1 MIVALAFCA
10 KNKEITV
17 RLMQWLSELGWLDKH
32 DCLLGVHADTDS
44 SGVLDVAQRIFRRA
58 AEFTIDDPETI
69 YPFIANVMWKR
80 CAMHI
85 ADMNESAP
93 WFWLEPDAVPLVP
106 EWLDWIEAEYK
117 RAGKPFLLDRVVT
130 PNSTHNSGT
139 GVYPARVRDY
149 THQLWNLSNV
159 PWDVFFKDDFTPH
172 TMHTTLIHDKFY
184 AVWDDPKSGEPTF
197 PDAASLAQ
205 IESGAVIF
213 HRNKDGSLI
222 ARLRES
228 RGNKVFREANVAAQV
243 ADITDER
250 APKILRLVDLRG
262 FDAERISALTLAED
276 EKPTRLQSVTVGT
289 PHWQAAPYEIR
300 KVEASEIPGI
310 GAGDSVLFSRCA
322 KDGAC
327 PEKALLK
334 RIDETLR
341 PKKPVKPKRTAVQQ
355 AAIDARMAGLRAR
368 KKKLTGV
375 V

>member
-1 MIVALAFCA
+1 MIIALAFCS
-10 KNKEITV
+10 KNKDITV
-17 RLMQWLSELGWLDKH
+17 RLMQWLSELGWMDKH

-44 SGVLDVAQRIFRRA
+44 HGVIEVAQRIFKRA
-58 AEFTIDDPETI
+58 AEFTIDDTETI

-117 RAGKPFLLDRVVT
+117 RAGKPFLLDRVIT
-130 PNSTHNSGT
+130 PTSTHNSGI

-149 THQLWNLSNV
+149 TMQLWNLSNV

-172 TMHTTLIHDKFY
+172 TQHTTLIHDKFY
-184 AVWDDPKSGEPTF
+184 AVMGDPKSGEPTF

-222 ARLRES
+222 QRLRES
-228 RGNKVFREANVAAQV
+228 RGNKVFRDATLGKSASPQNGWQEITPSSFVSSNEITSRLIVEGCDDDPEKLKARIFELERIKQTSFARIAELEQQLAAAQPRQNV
-243 ADITDER
+243 
-250 APKILRLVDLRG
+250 
-262 FDAERISALTLAED
+262 
-276 EKPTRLQSVTVGT
+276 KPVKKKRTAME
-289 PHWQAAPYEIR
+289 QA
-300 KVEASEIPGI
+300 
-310 GAGDSVLFSRCA
+310 
-322 KDGAC
+322 
-327 PEKALLK
+327 
-334 RIDETLR
+334 RIDE
-341 PKKPVKPKRTAVQQ
+341 
-355 AAIDARMAGLRAR
+355 RMAKMRDR

-375 V
+375 L

>member
-10 KNKEITV
+10 KNKDITV
-17 RLMQWLSELGWLDKH
+17 RLMHWLSELGWLDKH
-32 DCLLGVHADTDS
+32 DCILGVHADTDS
-44 SGVLDVAQRIFRRA
+44 SGVIDVAQRLFKRVK
-58 AEFTIDDPETI
+58 EFTIDDPETI

-80 CAMHI
+80 CAYFI
-85 ADMNESAP
+85 ADINDASKESQP

-117 RAGKPFLLDRVVT
+117 RAGKPFLLDKVVT
-130 PNSTHNSGT
+130 PTSTHNSGT
-139 GVYPARVRDY
+139 GVYPPRVRDY

-159 PWDVFFKDDFTPH
+159 PWDVFFANDFTPH

-228 RGNKVFREANVAAQV
+228 RGNKVFRDANAGACVPQPTQAVVAREAISQAPTEGSNPSAPAIDAQSQATVAEYALQKR
-243 ADITDER
+243 ISELEER
-250 APKILRLVDLRG
+250 VRELEAMLRLGRSESTAIQVEGKGRVWCENKG
-262 FDAERISALTLAED
+262 NRVVEHKVPVRKKKQRTVAE
-276 EKPTRLQSVTVGT
+276 
-289 PHWQAAPYEIR
+289 
-300 KVEASEIPGI
+300 
-310 GAGDSVLFSRCA
+310 
-322 KDGAC
+322 
-327 PEKALLK
+327 
-334 RIDETLR
+334 
-341 PKKPVKPKRTAVQQ
+341 Q
-355 AAIDARMAGLRAR
+355 AAIDARMANLRAR

-375 V
+375 L

>member
-10 KNKEITV
+10 KDKHITV

-44 SGVLDVAQRIFRRA
+44 RGVLDVAQRLFRRVK
-58 AEFTIDDPETI
+58 EFTIDDPETI
-69 YPFIANVMWKR
+69 YPFIANCMWKR
-80 CAMHI
+80 CAYTI
-85 ADMNESAP
+85 ADINEASKESQP

-106 EWLDWIEAEYK
+106 EWLDVIEAEYK
-117 RAGKPFLLDRVVT
+117 RAGKPFLFDKVVT
-130 PNSTHNSGT
+130 PTSTHNSGT

-149 THQLWNLSNV
+149 TMKLWNLAND

-172 TMHTTLIHDKFY
+172 TMHTSLIHDKFY

-228 RGNKVFREANVAAQV
+228 RGNKVFRDANATMANPVDPSVGAGSNPSAPAFDDEKDLPNPASFEGLMARIELLVQQRVAAALSQRNGG
-243 ADITDER
+243 D
-250 APKILRLVDLRG
+250 APCP
-262 FDAERISALTLAED
+262 SLT
-276 EKPTRLQSVTVGT
+276 T
-289 PHWQAAPYEIR
+289 PAASSAAPT
-300 KVEASEIPGI
+300 
-310 GAGDSVLFSRCA
+310 F
-322 KDGAC
+322 
-327 PEKALLK
+327 
-334 RIDETLR
+334 
-341 PKKPVKPKRTAVQQ
+341 KPKARRKKKRPASPRLL
-355 AAIDARMAGLRAR
+355 AALAKAREIKS

-375 V
+375 M